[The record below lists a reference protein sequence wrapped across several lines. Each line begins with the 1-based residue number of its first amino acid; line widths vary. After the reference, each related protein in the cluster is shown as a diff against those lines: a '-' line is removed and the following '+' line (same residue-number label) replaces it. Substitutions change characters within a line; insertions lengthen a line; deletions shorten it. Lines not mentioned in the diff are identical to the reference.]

1 MDRPPLI
8 PSEEPKA
15 YMHPKVRLRHGVR
28 KWHWIPFKNPARSD
42 EAVFCHWRCVND
54 DPNKEYPFAKYNKHI
69 QLIRYTDDEY
79 KQYLHDENWTRAET
93 DYLLDLCQQFD
104 LRFFIVHDRWDASK
118 IENGKAR
125 SIDEIKD
132 RYYKVIGVMQKLKSG
147 DDSVYVFDLEHEQKR
162 REQLEKLFNRT
173 KEQVDEEL
181 YLIEELKKIE
191 IRKREREKKQL
202 EVNKLL
208 LNLENNAN
216 LIQSQVVGNKARTSG
231 EMRAQNGQVAPVI
244 NGSNNSTSNNSNKR
258 IKNRPSGGTTGT
270 AVVATNRPSSN
281 DPLNRSTSNNTPG
294 AMTSSSS
301 SAAHRSSTGNLNT
314 SSISITQNSGNNS
327 LNNSN
332 DNLHSPSST
341 TSQANNSL
349 DSKSKKPFVLKVYN
363 SISI

>member
-1 MDRPPLI
+1 M
-8 PSEEPKA
+8 
-15 YMHPKVRLRHGVR
+15 
-28 KWHWIPFKNPARSD
+28 
-42 EAVFCHWRCVND
+42 
-54 DPNKEYPFAKYNKHI
+54 
-69 QLIRYTDDEY
+69 
-79 KQYLHDENWTRAET
+79 
-93 DYLLDLCQQFD
+93 
-104 LRFFIVHDRWDASK
+104 HDRWDASK
-118 IENGKAR
+118 MENGKTR

-216 LIQSQVVGNKARTSG
+216 LIQSGHQQVINKARNSN
-231 EMRAQNGQVAPVI
+231 EMRSQSQIASVNGA
-244 NGSNNSTSNNSNKR
+244 NSAATSNNNANKR
-258 IKNRPSGGTTGT
+258 IKNRPSGGATTGT
-270 AVVATNRPSSN
+270 VATNRPSSN
-281 DPLNRSTSNNTPG
+281 DPLNRSTTSSNTPSG
-294 AMTSSSS
+294 PMTS
-301 SAAHRSSTGNLNT
+301 AHRSSTGNLNT
-314 SSISITQNSGNNS
+314 SSISISQNSGNNS

-349 DSKSKKPFVLKVYN
+349 DSKSKKPFVLKVIQN
-363 SISI
+363 SI